1 MIEFDGVGAITMNK
15 VKRVEISGFEI
26 IGPNDKITKIQAEND
41 RLLHS
46 KKFSGRGIAIWSG
59 SHIRIENN
67 IVHGCPNSGIRI
79 NKGDYCAIENNK
91 VQSHFNRILQWAY
104 FMKQN
109 LRLGRLGLVGQFK
122 SSIISCNFEYLFLVE
137 FSLD

>member
-1 MIEFDGVGAITMNK
+1 MFKVFGIYNFDN
-15 VKRVEISGFEI
+15 
-26 IGPNDKITKIQAEND
+26 
-41 RLLHS
+41 RLTHS

-109 LRLGRLGLVGQFK
+109 LRLGQVGAGWA
-122 SSIISCNFEYLFLVE
+122 V
-137 FSLD
+137 

>member
-15 VKRVEISGFEI
+15 VKRIEISGFEI

-41 RLLHS
+41 RLIHS

-79 NKGDYCAIENNK
+79 NKVA
-91 VQSHFNRILQWAY
+91 
-104 FMKQN
+104 
-109 LRLGRLGLVGQFK
+109 
-122 SSIISCNFEYLFLVE
+122 
-137 FSLD
+137 